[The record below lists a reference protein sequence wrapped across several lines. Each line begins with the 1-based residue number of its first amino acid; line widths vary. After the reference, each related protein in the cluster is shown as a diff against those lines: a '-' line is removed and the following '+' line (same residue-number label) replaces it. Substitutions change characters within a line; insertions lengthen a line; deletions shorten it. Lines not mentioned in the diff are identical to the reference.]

1 MSEIAELREELAG
14 VNAKLDSL
22 AKMIRGIVEQ
32 AAERSQGDRLLTFA
46 KAAEHLGVSHRAV
59 YRLIENRKLPFVRVG
74 SSDRSKRI
82 RPDDLRTFERQQT
95 DRAGKSKWPKVTR
108 EMLLKA

>member
-1 MSEIAELREELAG
+1 MSEIAELREEL
-14 VNAKLDSL
+14 NAKLDSL
-22 AKMIRGIVEQ
+22 CKMIRGIVEQ
-32 AAERSQGDRLLTFA
+32 AAERSQRDRLLTVA
-46 KAAEHLGVSHRAV
+46 QAAEHLGVSPRAV